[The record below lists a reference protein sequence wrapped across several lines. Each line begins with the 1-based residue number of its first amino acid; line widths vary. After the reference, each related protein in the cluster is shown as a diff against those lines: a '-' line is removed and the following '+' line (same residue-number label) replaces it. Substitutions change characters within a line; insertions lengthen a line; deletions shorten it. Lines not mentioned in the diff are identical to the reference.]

1 MKALKNWLS
10 TFFRSW
16 LRRYRLVFGNVG
28 VMIFFFGLPLA
39 YPLIYSIIY
48 NNELCR
54 DIPMVVV
61 DNSRTQASRELTRM
75 YDASQYVKVVDYAPD
90 LAAAKTMLKER
101 KAYSILDIP
110 EDYGKKLGRLE
121 VGVFPLYSDM
131 SLLYRYRNLLFATT
145 EIQIQ
150 LGSDVRQ
157 NMIDNSV
164 LAPAAPVLSED
175 SNNVKIEPHFI
186 GDEVQG
192 FASFIMIGVLVV
204 ILQQSLMLGVFM
216 LSGSSMERRRRNNGI
231 DPLAVGGPSS
241 ALVLGRAM
249 CYFTIFVP
257 LTVYVLHYV
266 PLMFSLP
273 HVGSALNYL
282 LFMVPFVL
290 ASAFFAETLRR
301 LVAEGESSM
310 LVWVFT
316 SVVILFISGLTWPR
330 TAMNWLWESLS
341 SLIPAT
347 WAIDGYIA
355 INSNDATLSDV
366 QHQYLMLWLL
376 ATVYF
381 VTAVFVDRRI
391 RRHPG
396 RLMRPLPMG

>member
-39 YPLIYSIIY
+39 YPLIYTIIY

-110 EDYGKKLGRLE
+110 EDYGRKLGRME

-131 SLLYRYRNLLFATT
+131 SLLFRYRNLLFATT
-145 EIQIQ
+145 EIQMQ

-157 NMIDNSV
+157 NMVDNSV
-164 LAPAAPVLSED
+164 LAPAAPVLSEN
-175 SNNVKIEPHFI
+175 SNNVQIEPHFL

-231 DPLAVGGPSS
+231 DPLTIEGPSS
-241 ALVLGRAM
+241 ALVLGRTM
-249 CYFTIFVP
+249 CYFTIYVP
-257 LTVYVLHYV
+257 LTIYVLHYV

-273 HVGSALNYL
+273 HIGTALNYL
-282 LFMVPFVL
+282 LLMVPFIL

-301 LVAEGESSM
+301 LVAESESSL

-316 SVVILFISGLTWPR
+316 SVVILFVTGLTWPR
-330 TAMNWLWESLS
+330 TAMSWLWETLG

-347 WAIDGYIA
+347 WAVDGYIA
-355 INSNDATLSDV
+355 INSNDATLGDV

-376 ATVYF
+376 AAVYF
-381 VTAVFVDRRI
+381 VTAVWVDRRI